1 MKKNLSSNSGIFDP
15 RVLAAFTLCSVG
27 LFLALFSLAANPSS
41 DMTRSVADSPGES
54 SLVQN
59 HASSF
64 SGNPAVAAASMPLAP
79 TTAPVWAI
87 ENSPNGPTTRDS
99 YLEGVTCVS
108 GSDCWAVGYYVSDPV
123 GYSQTLIEHWNGTS
137 WSVVPSPN
145 TSAAEFNTLYGV
157 TCASP
162 SDCWAVGQYIANSPP
177 YYHTLIEQWDGTQW
191 LIVTSP
197 TPPAL
202 SDYDNVQLSRVTCTS
217 ASQCWAVG
225 EYGGNYFTG
234 TPNQTLIEQWDGT
247 QWSIVTSPNYPTRT
261 GESYYG
267 NYLEGVTCTSLSQ
280 CWAVGYY
287 WPAPDGPAS
296 TQTLIEQWDGTSWSI
311 VSSPNILI
319 GGSPSDNGLQG
330 VTCTSGSD
338 CWAVGSGGNTPASY
352 SHTLIEQWNGTSWS
366 IVTSPSNGTTGDG
379 LRQPRRRD

>member
-1 MKKNLSSNSGIFDP
+1 MKKNLSSNSGMFDP

-87 ENSPNGPTTRDS
+87 ENSPNGPTTRDN

-145 TSAAEFNTLYGV
+145 TSATQHNQLASV
-157 TCASP
+157 TCVST
-162 SDCWAVGQYIANSPP
+162 SDCWAVGQYTANS
-177 YYHTLIEQWDGTQW
+177 
-191 LIVTSP
+191 
-197 TPPAL
+197 
-202 SDYDNVQLSRVTCTS
+202 
-217 ASQCWAVG
+217 
-225 EYGGNYFTG
+225 
-234 TPNQTLIEQWDGT
+234 
-247 QWSIVTSPNYPTRT
+247 
-261 GESYYG
+261 
-267 NYLEGVTCTSLSQ
+267 
-280 CWAVGYY
+280 
-287 WPAPDGPAS
+287 
-296 TQTLIEQWDGTSWSI
+296 
-311 VSSPNILI
+311 
-319 GGSPSDNGLQG
+319 
-330 VTCTSGSD
+330 
-338 CWAVGSGGNTPASY
+338 
-352 SHTLIEQWNGTSWS
+352 
-366 IVTSPSNGTTGDG
+366 
-379 LRQPRRRD
+379 